1 MKGEKHINS
10 AKQEL
15 LQYDIYS
22 IDCKIIYREFH
33 THTPKSANSIMWF
46 SEWNLQMVESEHI
59 YSLSEGWTLLSI
71 YLVWFA
77 QVYQTDEY
85 LT

>member
-33 THTPKSANSIMWF
+33 THTPKSANSIMRF

-59 YSLSEGWTLLSI
+59 YSLSEG
-71 YLVWFA
+71 
-77 QVYQTDEY
+77 
-85 LT
+85 